1 LNVLVIDDEPVARDV
16 VTKYLQT
23 DGHRVTIAK
32 SGDDALEKVREESFD
47 LVLTDHAMAGMNGAQ
62 LALALRACGFGQPI
76 LMLTGSSFEDGLPPG
91 VDLILKKPISAD
103 ELRRAL
109 VEIIA
114 KTAAPALALV

>member
-1 LNVLVIDDEPVARDV
+1 
-16 VTKYLQT
+16 
-23 DGHRVTIAK
+23 
-32 SGDDALEKVREESFD
+32 LEKVREESFD

-62 LALALRACGFGQPI
+62 LALALRAYGFGQPI